1 LARSNLTDAV
11 LLEWPMSPWLVAG
24 IAAIVALLLLM
35 GGLLVWI
42 RRSSLTPA
50 EAAAE
55 FRALGIDLA
64 RLPGRLRDVA
74 ADPRTPRR
82 AHWWLL
88 GLALYV
94 ASPIDLIPDFL
105 PGIGYLDE
113 IVLVPLVLRH
123 IKRMIPAE
131 VWREHVPPR

>member
-1 LARSNLTDAV
+1 
-11 LLEWPMSPWLVAG
+11 MSPWLVAG

-35 GGLLVWI
+35 GGLLVWL

-82 AHWWLL
+82 ARWWLL
-88 GLALYV
+88 GLVLYIV
-94 ASPIDLIPDFL
+94 SPIDLIPDFL

-131 VWREHVPPR
+131 VWREHFPPR